1 MTQMTVISLYR
12 EKAVITV
19 TAVTER
25 KASYRAEKAVLY
37 CNEHRLCVA
46 HKTGG
51 TAERGAGPYNP
62 ISKEDDFMRK
72 REFGINVRVT
82 ESEKRKLE
90 SNARRCHL
98 SLSAYLR
105 KLGFGYVVQTLPQ
118 KEMYQ
123 IYKAVSYL
131 ENDLDG
137 LSKGQIKEELQD
149 IKSKLL
155 EVYLS
160 ESQGDD
166 DGSDEDLAD

>member
-1 MTQMTVISLYR
+1 MQQSAQLHNLRTRFICRRQRSCSM
-12 EKAVITV
+12 
-19 TAVTER
+19 
-25 KASYRAEKAVLY
+25 
-37 CNEHRLCVA
+37 
-46 HKTGG
+46 
-51 TAERGAGPYNP
+51 PYNP
-62 ISKEDDFMRK
+62 IRKEDEFMRK
-72 REFGINVRVT
+72 RTVGINVRVT

-90 SNARRCHL
+90 LNARRCHL

-105 KLGFGYVVQTLPQ
+105 KLGFGHAVQTLPQ

-131 ENDLDG
+131 ESGADG
-137 LSKGQIKEELQD
+137 LSKGKIKEELQD

-160 ESQGDD
+160 ESQGDN